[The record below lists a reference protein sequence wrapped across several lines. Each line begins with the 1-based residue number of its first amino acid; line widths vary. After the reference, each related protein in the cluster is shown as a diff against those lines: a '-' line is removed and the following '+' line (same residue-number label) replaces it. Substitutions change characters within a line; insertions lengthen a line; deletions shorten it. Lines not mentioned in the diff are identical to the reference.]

1 MRGER
6 KPFIPTFR
14 GNKNR
19 ESIFGHALIFVCVCG
34 HFSCYKIF
42 LNVFVG
48 IIKANLVL
56 LLHSVVKYHF
66 KFKKI
71 QVQFLL

>member
-19 ESIFGHALIFVCVCG
+19 ESIFGHALIFVCVCMA
-34 HFSCYKIF
+34 IF
-42 LNVFVG
+42 HATRF
-48 IIKANLVL
+48 
-56 LLHSVVKYHF
+56 F
-66 KFKKI
+66 
-71 QVQFLL
+71 